1 MECTYILF
9 FYFDMLIDLYIL
21 YLFYKNTRHYT
32 LSWITNMLTVSICTF
47 CNVESL
53 YIYIYIAFCIL
64 QELI

>member
-53 YIYIYIAFCIL
+53 YIYI
-64 QELI
+64 